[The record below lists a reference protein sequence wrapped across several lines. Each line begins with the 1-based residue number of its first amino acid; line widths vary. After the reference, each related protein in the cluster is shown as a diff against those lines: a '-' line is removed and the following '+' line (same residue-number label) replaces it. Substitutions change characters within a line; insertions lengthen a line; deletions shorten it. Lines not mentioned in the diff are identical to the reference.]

1 MFEYWHFW
9 TFEWDCV
16 CILPARKELSTPW
29 CATRDTEEAFWIFTR
44 SNTRFTILAQNHCY
58 MINATQGHSGHTLGT
73 LREHSE
79 NTQKTLT
86 WHQPRCATLF
96 FKFYEVLRCWLSP
109 YVSSSF
115 LGYFSSNGKKSDKL
129 HSLSKLCNSAQFWPF
144 HLKVRMMRKK
154 HAKISHEVETF
165 GVFEEYCSKHRVKTR
180 AWHPKDGYLQYP
192 DLIAAL
198 GNQSA

>member
-1 MFEYWHFW
+1 MIQQATFW
-9 TFEWDCV
+9 DFHSAQCQST
-16 CILPARKELSTPW
+16 LSTLSTLW
-29 CATRDTEEAFWIFTR
+29 A
-44 SNTRFTILAQNHCY
+44 
-58 MINATQGHSGHTLGT
+58 HSEHSLST
-73 LREHSE
+73 LRDHPEFTQRTLRKHSLDT
-79 NTQKTLT
+79 NLDVL
-86 WHQPRCATLF
+86 RFF